1 MTTESCYQSATEL
14 AHLVRRKDISAVE
27 VLESHLQQVEAINP
41 SVNAIV
47 TLAADHGH
55 HLAKKVDA
63 KLSRGEDPGILAGLP
78 IAYKDLVDTKGIR
91 TTYGSRIFTNH
102 IPAKNDP
109 LVDTLIEAGA
119 VTIGKTNT
127 PEFGA
132 GSQTFNKV
140 FGTTLNPYDLS
151 KTCGGSS
158 GGAAVALATRMLP
171 IADGSDLGGSLRN
184 PASYCNVVGFRTS
197 AGRVPH
203 GWDPLRVAGPL
214 ARTVTDCALLLT
226 AMARPNPAI
235 ASSSPLGH
243 IDFTENLER
252 EFNGTR
258 IALSPNFGGQL
269 PVDLAVQKVVSDS
282 ASVLQNLGCEVESIC
297 PDFSDADNV
306 FKTLRAWIFANDH
319 SENIAKYSSL
329 VKETIIWNA
338 NQGLSLTGEDIYR
351 AEKARAKVFRRA
363 HGFMQQFE
371 FLVLPVSQIPP
382 FNVDQEYISEING
395 EKMET
400 YIDWMKS
407 CYLISA
413 TGLPAISVP
422 AGFTPSGLPVG
433 IQIVGRHYQEHAVL
447 QLAKA
452 FEQETKFNEH
462 LPDLLKYTV

>member
-1 MTTESCYQSATEL
+1 MINEPCYQSATEL
-14 AHLVRRKDISAVE
+14 AQLIRRKDISAVE
-27 VLESHLQQVEAINP
+27 VLEYHLQQIEAINP
-41 SVNAIV
+41 TVNAIV
-47 TLAADHGH
+47 TLAVDQGR
-55 HLAKKVDA
+55 HLAKEVDA

-78 IAYKDLVDTKGIR
+78 IAHKDLVDTKGIR
-91 TTYGSRIFTNH
+91 TTYGSRIFANH
-102 IPAKNDP
+102 IPENNDP

-203 GWDPLRVAGPL
+203 GWNPLRILGPL

-235 ASSSPLGH
+235 ALSSSLGY
-243 IDFTENLER
+243 IDFTQNLDR

-258 IALSPNFGGQL
+258 VALSPNFGGQL
-269 PVDLAVQKVVSDS
+269 PVDSAVQKVVSDS
-282 ASVLQNLGCEVESIC
+282 ASVLQHIGCEVESIC
-297 PDFSDADNV
+297 PDFSDADDV

-319 SENIAKYSSL
+319 GENIAKHPDL
-329 VKETIIWNA
+329 VKDTIIWNTE
-338 NQGLSLTGEDIYR
+338 QGLSLTGEDIYR
-351 AEKARAKVFRRA
+351 AENSRAEVFRRA
-363 HGFMQQFE
+363 HDFMQDFE
-371 FLVLPVSQIPP
+371 FLILPVSQIPP
-382 FNVDQEYISEING
+382 FNVEQEYISEINS

-413 TGLPAISVP
+413 PGLPAISVP
-422 AGFTPSGLPVG
+422 AGFTPSGLPIG

-452 FEQETKFNEH
+452 FEQEKKFNER
-462 LPDLLKYTV
+462 LPDLLKYTL